1 MKVSTAEY
9 LNLIDEYCLEKGGEK
24 FTFSQFNE
32 SGMATLFL
40 TKIIRWGESLG
51 VMAPI
56 ALDNEPPRIGFFPAE
71 ACSFNYAASP
81 EVSNP
86 CSLSRVRFANLC

>member
-40 TKIIRWGESLG
+40 TKIIRWGISWCMLFRLPLTMSLLG
-51 VMAPI
+51 SDDLRQKRAH
-56 ALDNEPPRIGFFPAE
+56 
-71 ACSFNYAASP
+71 SSYAASP